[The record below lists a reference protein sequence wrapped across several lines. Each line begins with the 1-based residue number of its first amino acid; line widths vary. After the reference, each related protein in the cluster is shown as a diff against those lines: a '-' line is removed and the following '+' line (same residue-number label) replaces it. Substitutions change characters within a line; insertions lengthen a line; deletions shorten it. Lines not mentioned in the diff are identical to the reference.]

1 MRNNISATIT
11 GFDGSKFQLI
21 ARNIG
26 PDENPSLVY
35 IDGDRV
41 DSRLIHRAG
50 DEYVLEMSSAVSVAE
65 TTDINIRFYNFDHY
79 IEVSD
84 DLRGFVNNPNESR
97 FPRGLIIQ
105 QALFYRFMLGN
116 RSLFAASQRMIDH
129 VSGAGSSREA
139 YFAIGYGVA
148 LDLLRYG
155 IIRADTDKVFDIGC
169 GCGRV
174 GQFIATVLDEA
185 KGGQYTGFDTWKE
198 GVDWATE
205 TLTLCIRMPV
215 FGTSVQQ

>member
-26 PDENPSLVY
+26 PDENPFLVY

-50 DEYVLEMSSAVSVAE
+50 DEYILEMSSAVSVAE

-84 DLRGFVNNPNESR
+84 DLRGFVNKPQRKSLPKGTHYTASAILS
-97 FPRGLIIQ
+97 FYAWQSII
-105 QALFYRFMLGN
+105 
-116 RSLFAASQRMIDH
+116 I
-129 VSGAGSSREA
+129 
-139 YFAIGYGVA
+139 
-148 LDLLRYG
+148 
-155 IIRADTDKVFDIGC
+155 C
-169 GCGRV
+169 
-174 GQFIATVLDEA
+174 A
-185 KGGQYTGFDTWKE
+185 KSDN
-198 GVDWATE
+198 D
-205 TLTLCIRMPV
+205 
-215 FGTSVQQ
+215 